1 MRPFRRALLA
11 LALVT
16 VATPI
21 LAQRNVPPGAADAL
35 RRDIGRS
42 ARDPQAVALP
52 PVDSFA
58 LGGRVIAAGETV
70 TGRAAAAYGDLVVH
84 GTVAGDA
91 VVLDG
96 DIVLQPGGR
105 ITGDALAI
113 RGRVRLAGGS
123 VDGEMRTLSSLVTG
137 DRVAPAMS
145 GADRTKRAVYIVG
158 SVLGILLLLGIGV
171 LLFAG
176 DNLEGVVETLER
188 RFARSFLVGI
198 AGQLA
203 LVPVLL
209 IGLAALAITLIGILL
224 IPFAAVAYVLVA
236 AGLFA
241 LGFLA
246 IARIT
251 GNTIIR
257 PGTDSG
263 NARRASLRALTV
275 GVLAYLAVWLVAA
288 MFTWSPMAGGVLRVI
303 ATIITWVA
311 LTAGAGAVILS
322 RGGTRRAVPAMP
334 PEELEDSRSWETPTP
349 VSGVVAARRPTPAP
363 MPELR

>member
-1 MRPFRRALLA
+1 VRRIRRALLA

-16 VATPI
+16 VAAP
-21 LAQRNVPPGAADAL
+21 LAAQRNVPPGAADAL

-42 ARDPQAVALP
+42 AKDPQAVALP
-52 PVDSFA
+52 PADSFA
-58 LGGRVIAAGETV
+58 LGGRVISAGETV
-70 TGRAAAAYGDLVVH
+70 SGRVAAAYGDLVVN
-84 GTVAGDA
+84 GTVSGDA
-91 VVLDG
+91 IVVDG
-96 DIVLQPGGR
+96 DIVVPAGGR
-105 ITGDALAI
+105 ISGDALAI
-113 RGRVRLAGGS
+113 RGRVRLTGGA
-123 VDGEMRTLSSLVTG
+123 VDGEMRTLSSLITG
-137 DRVAPAMS
+137 DRVAPVLS

-158 SVLGILLLLGIGV
+158 SVLGIVLLLGIGV

-176 DNLEGVVETLER
+176 DNLQGVVETLER
-188 RFARSFLVGI
+188 RFARAFLVGI

-224 IPFAAVAYVLVA
+224 IPFAIVAYVLAA

-251 GNTIIR
+251 GNLIVR
-257 PGTDSG
+257 PGVSYG
-263 NARRASLRALTV
+263 NERRVSLRALMI
-275 GVLAYLAVWLVAA
+275 GVLAYLAIWLIAA
-288 MFTWSPMAGGVLRVI
+288 MFTWSPLAGGILRVI
-303 ATIITWVA
+303 AAIVTWVA

-322 RGGTRRAVPAMP
+322 RGGTRRAVVPVP